1 MVILSP
7 KNLKLGEIWRS
18 VFEKTGNFRQKFG
31 SVSAFGDFSSKTKR
45 LGGGQEW
52 CFVFWKW
59 VRGSESLLLIDTRVD
74 LKILCLFSEVYPL
87 PTNCALFSDIGV
99 VPHKFSESMLF

>member
-1 MVILSP
+1 M
-7 KNLKLGEIWRS
+7 
-18 VFEKTGNFRQKFG
+18 
-31 SVSAFGDFSSKTKR
+31 
-45 LGGGQEW
+45 
-52 CFVFWKW
+52 FWKW